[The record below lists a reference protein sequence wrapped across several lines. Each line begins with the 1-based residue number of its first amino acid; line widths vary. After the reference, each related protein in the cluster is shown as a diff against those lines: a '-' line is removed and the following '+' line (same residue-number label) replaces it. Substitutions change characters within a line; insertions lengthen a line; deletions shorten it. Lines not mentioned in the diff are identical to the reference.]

1 MKKYLVIVMLFLGI
15 CDTSIVSGQS
25 RESLNNRNS
34 DSMAIQLVKIYKI
47 KYVLN
52 KNQEASVLKCT
63 KKYYKSIAA
72 LGNMQLEFE
81 IRSKRLSEIDLM
93 WKDELSK
100 IMVKEKFQKLMDD
113 DQKKANK
120 IKEKK
125 SQIKQ
130 SKSKG

>member
-1 MKKYLVIVMLFLGI
+1 M
-15 CDTSIVSGQS
+15 
-25 RESLNNRNS
+25 
-34 DSMAIQLVKIYKI
+34 
-47 KYVLN
+47 
-52 KNQEASVLKCT
+52 
-63 KKYYKSIAA
+63 AA
-72 LGNMQLEFE
+72 LGNMQLAFE

-125 SQIKQ
+125 SLIKQ

>member
-1 MKKYLVIVMLFLGI
+1 
-15 CDTSIVSGQS
+15 
-25 RESLNNRNS
+25 
-34 DSMAIQLVKIYKI
+34 MAIQLVKIYKI
-47 KYVLN
+47 KYGLN

-113 DQKKANK
+113 DEKKANK

-125 SQIKQ
+125 SLIKQ

>member
-1 MKKYLVIVMLFLGI
+1 MKKYLVIVMLFLGT

-25 RESLNNRNS
+25 REALTNSSS
-34 DSMAIQLVKIYKI
+34 DSIAIQLVQFYKI
-47 KYVLN
+47 KYGLN
-52 KNQEASVLKCT
+52 KNQEVLVLQCA

-81 IRSKRLSEIDLM
+81 IRSKRLLEVDLM

-100 IMVKEKFQKLMDD
+100 IMGKEKFQKFIDD
-113 DQKKANK
+113 EQKKIAK

-125 SQIKQ
+125 SPIKQ

>member
-1 MKKYLVIVMLFLGI
+1 
-15 CDTSIVSGQS
+15 
-25 RESLNNRNS
+25 
-34 DSMAIQLVKIYKI
+34 
-47 KYVLN
+47 
-52 KNQEASVLKCT
+52 
-63 KKYYKSIAA
+63 
-72 LGNMQLEFE
+72 MQLEFE

-125 SQIKQ
+125 SLIKQ